1 MATTT
6 RTRPS
11 VRPEALEAASSFP
24 ALEAIFTR
32 RARRFALGAELT
44 GPLAY
49 RSDKEPVPLAFEEE
63 AILVAAATGVTG
75 VVREEWPFRSE
86 GGEATGA
93 DKLASFTGRSFPSPL
108 AIHGTELFWTNDDG
122 VFVLPQRDVKP
133 ERYLELQTHEER
145 HELYR
150 SAVKLQEGRLEI
162 PRRRPNLFKFN
173 EWVVNIEG
181 ATLFIPV
188 SDVTRQCISA
198 MLLYF
203 DRPHG
208 YYVVDKQLGNDPL
221 RPFVESGLL
230 GSEHPVDLWDFER
243 WQMVDMNG
251 VEEGLMI
258 QNLMSA
264 TQALG
269 IGGHP
274 FSGGKG
280 RVTMGGEKHWHGMG
294 GEGPCGSLGFTFHQ
308 VPDDA
313 PVGAGEEIPV
323 GLEGIFEGACPP
335 FHQDMDAAVDFVL
348 DLRWGPTGIFSA
360 PEAQQVPWRSSGDRS
375 RGAAPVRGGDRGHQD
390 ALPLHLGHVRALPGH
405 DRPVPHDRLVPGR
418 APRHRLLRPLLP
430 AGCVAGARPL
440 AHARLARPLGQQWPK
455 TTSSRS
461 GISASSSAARSQ
473 APVWRTE
480 RTGRSPRPGTTRSC
494 FRTCTPGRRPLW
506 IPGSVQ
512 DGRST
517 PTAGL

>member
-1 MATTT
+1 LAATTT
-6 RTRPS
+6 RARPGI
-11 VRPEALEAASSFP
+11 RAEALEAAFSFP

-44 GPLAY
+44 GPLAF
-49 RSDKEPVPLAFEEE
+49 RSEKDPVPLAYEEE
-63 AILVAAATGVTG
+63 AILVAAATGITG
-75 VVREEWPFRSE
+75 VVREEWPFRTE
-86 GGEATGA
+86 GGEPTGA

-150 SAVKLQEGRLEI
+150 RALKLQDGRLEI

-173 EWVVNIEG
+173 EWLVNTEG
-181 ATLFIPV
+181 ATVFIPV

-208 YYVVDKQLGNDPL
+208 YYIVDKQLGSDPL

-230 GSEHPVDLWDFER
+230 GEAHPVDLWDFER

-251 VEEGLMI
+251 VEEGLVVE
-258 QNLMSA
+258 NLMIA

-280 RVTMGGEKHWHGMG
+280 RVTLGGEKHWHEMG
-294 GEGPCGSLGFTFHQ
+294 GEGPCGSLGFTFHR
-308 VPDDA
+308 VPDGA
-313 PVGAGEEIPV
+313 PVGAGEELPV
-323 GLEGIFEGACPP
+323 GLAGVFEGACPP
-335 FHQDMDAAVDFVL
+335 FHPDMDAAVDFVL
-348 DLRWGPTGIFSA
+348 DLRWGETGIFSA
-360 PEAQQVPWRSSGDRS
+360 PEKQQIPWRSSEVAHAVPRPSDEAIEATKTLCRYIWNTYGRFPATIDPFLMTVWYQAAHLDVDFYDRYY
-375 RGAAPVRGGDRGHQD
+375 P
-390 ALPLHLGHVRALPGH
+390 PEALPGH
-405 DRPVPHDRLVPGR
+405 VRSHMHDWHEL
-418 APRHRLLRPLLP
+418 
-430 AGCVAGARPL
+430 
-440 AHARLARPLGQQWPK
+440 
-455 TTSSRS
+455 
-461 GISASSSAARSQ
+461 
-473 APVWRTE
+473 
-480 RTGRSPRPGTTRSC
+480 
-494 FRTCTPGRRPLW
+494 
-506 IPGSVQ
+506 
-512 DGRST
+512 
-517 PTAGL
+517 

>member
-6 RTRPS
+6 RARPT

-49 RSDKEPVPLAFEEE
+49 RSDKKPVPLAFEEE

-75 VVREEWPFRSE
+75 VVREEWPFRTE
-86 GGEATGA
+86 DGETTGA

-133 ERYLELQTHEER
+133 ERYLELQTHGER

-150 SAVKLQEGRLEI
+150 SAVKLQDGRLEI

-173 EWVVNIEG
+173 EWLVNTEG
-181 ATLFIPV
+181 ATVFIPV

-221 RPFVESGLL
+221 RPFVDSGLL
-230 GSEHPVDLWDFER
+230 APAHPVDLWDFER

-258 QNLMSA
+258 QNLMIA

-280 RVTMGGEKHWHGMG
+280 RVTMGGEKHWHGIG

-335 FHQDMDAAVDFVL
+335 FHPDMDAAVDYVL
-348 DLRWGPTGIFSA
+348 GLRWGPAGIFSA
-360 PEAQQVPWRSSGDRS
+360 PEAQQHPWRSAEIARAVPRPSEEAIEATKTLCRYIWDTYGRFPATVDPFLMSVWYQAAHLDVDFYDRYY
-375 RGAAPVRGGDRGHQD
+375 PVD
-390 ALPLHLGHVRALPGH
+390 ALPPHVRSH
-405 DRPVPHDRLVPGR
+405 MRDWH
-418 APRHRLLRPLLP
+418 
-430 AGCVAGARPL
+430 
-440 AHARLARPLGQQWPK
+440 
-455 TTSSRS
+455 
-461 GISASSSAARSQ
+461 
-473 APVWRTE
+473 
-480 RTGRSPRPGTTRSC
+480 
-494 FRTCTPGRRPLW
+494 
-506 IPGSVQ
+506 
-512 DGRST
+512 
-517 PTAGL
+517 GL